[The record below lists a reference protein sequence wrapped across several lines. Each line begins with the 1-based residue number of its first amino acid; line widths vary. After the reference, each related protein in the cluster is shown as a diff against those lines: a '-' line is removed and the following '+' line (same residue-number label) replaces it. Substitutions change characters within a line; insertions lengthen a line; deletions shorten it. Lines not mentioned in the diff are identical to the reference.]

1 MYEIGILVIY
11 VQGILEHTEDEAW
24 DGENLGKGTE
34 PEWTRE
40 SDEKSKGQ

>member
-11 VQGILEHTEDEAW
+11 VQGILEHTKDETW

-34 PEWTRE
+34 TERT
-40 SDEKSKGQ
+40 G